1 MSKVTDQLLTSDE
14 PSIRWKVLVNILDR
28 KPGSARV
35 TRLRAGISS
44 SRRAKRL
51 LSERNADGEIP
62 FHPYAKWYGA
72 HWVLACLA
80 DMDYPSGD
88 RSLIPLREQVYEWL
102 LSKGHERGIHSIA
115 GRVRRHASQE
125 GNAVYYLLSLGLAD
139 DRTEVLAER
148 LRQWQWPDGGWNC
161 DSRPGAMNS
170 SFTESLIP
178 LRGLALHARLTGNK
192 RSELAAR
199 RAAEVFL
206 KRSLFKR
213 QKDGSNISEDFL
225 RLHYPWY
232 WHYDVLFGLKIMAEA
247 GFLSDKRCRDSLVL
261 LEEKRLPDG
270 GFAAECKYYRVSNQL
285 ANGRSLV
292 DWGGASQRR
301 MNEFVTVEALSILH
315 QARRIGTFRGK
326 IQRLTRGSTRLSS
339 PISEHK

>member
-139 DRTEVLAER
+139 DHTEVLAER

-213 QKDGSNISEDFL
+213 
-225 RLHYPWY
+225 
-232 WHYDVLFGLKIMAEA
+232 
-247 GFLSDKRCRDSLVL
+247 
-261 LEEKRLPDG
+261 
-270 GFAAECKYYRVSNQL
+270 
-285 ANGRSLV
+285 
-292 DWGGASQRR
+292 
-301 MNEFVTVEALSILH
+301 
-315 QARRIGTFRGK
+315 
-326 IQRLTRGSTRLSS
+326 
-339 PISEHK
+339 